1 MDNLVF
7 EFFSK
12 VFSSYEDAIIFKEYI
27 FNILENKVNK
37 YGVLVIPGTK
47 TGDALIN
54 ILRECLGEY
63 YNRYDNSR
71 NLKERLIRYDDEGM
85 KALTIIK
92 GNLNLYHVYNWRED
106 VTDII
111 KTYKNNNI
119 RYTICNINNDNTE
132 LVKQILESRHDG
144 LLREAVINYLQINYL
159 QIN

>member
-12 VFSSYEDAIIFKEYI
+12 VFSSHEDASIFKEYI
-27 FNILENKVNK
+27 LNILENKENK
-37 YGVLVIPGTK
+37 YGVLVIPGTR

-63 YNRYDNSR
+63 YNSYDPSR
-71 NLKERLIRYDDEGM
+71 NIKERLIRYDDEGM

-92 GNLNLYHVYNWRED
+92 GNLNLHHVYNWRED
-106 VTDII
+106 VNDII

-144 LLREAVINYLQINYL
+144 LLYEAVINYLQIN
-159 QIN
+159 